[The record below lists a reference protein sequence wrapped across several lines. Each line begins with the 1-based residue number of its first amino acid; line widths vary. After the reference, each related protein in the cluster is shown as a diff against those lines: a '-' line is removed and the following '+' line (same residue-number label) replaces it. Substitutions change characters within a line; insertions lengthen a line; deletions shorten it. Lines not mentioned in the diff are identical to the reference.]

1 MGQLSI
7 QNVNQVET
15 PMALLKIARMG
26 HPVLRQRAVPVDD
39 PTGDAVRQL
48 AGHMVET
55 MDDAQGIGLA
65 APQIHVS
72 RRLIVFQVP
81 SDRLEDG
88 EPPGPPGVTILVNPE
103 FEPVGDETAFGIEGC
118 LSIPDL
124 RGVVPRHRTILYRGL
139 TLDGEAIER
148 EATGLHARVVQHEVD
163 HLDGILFLDRMTDLS
178 TLSFES
184 EMHHLFTDDRESAD
198 G

>member
-1 MGQLSI
+1 
-7 QNVNQVET
+7 
-15 PMALLKIARMG
+15 MALLKIARMG

-39 PTGDAVRQL
+39 PTAAGVRQL

-65 APQIHVS
+65 APQIYVS
-72 RRLIVFQVP
+72 RRLIVFQIP
-81 SDRLEDG
+81 TDRLEED
-88 EPPGPPGVTILVNPE
+88 EPPGPAGTTILVNPE
-103 FEPVGDETAFGIEGC
+103 IEPVGEEMALGLEGC

-124 RGVVPRHRTILYRGL
+124 RGVVPRHKTIIYRGM
-139 TLDGEAIER
+139 TPDGEPIER

-163 HLDGILFLDRMTDLS
+163 HLDGVLFLDRMTDLS

-184 EMHHLFTDDRESAD
+184 EIHHLFAAGGETDN

>member
-1 MGQLSI
+1 
-7 QNVNQVET
+7 
-15 PMALLKIARMG
+15 MALLKIARMG
-26 HPVLRQRAVPVDD
+26 HPVLRRRAAAIDD
-39 PTGDAVRQL
+39 PTEEGVRQL
-48 AGHMVET
+48 AAHMVET

-81 SDRLEDG
+81 EDRLEEG
-88 EPPGPPGVTILVNPE
+88 EPPGPPGVTVLVNPE
-103 FEPVGDETAFGIEGC
+103 VAPVGEDIAFGIEGC
-118 LSIPDL
+118 LSIPEL
-124 RGVVPRHRTILYRGL
+124 RGVVPRHRSIVYRG
-139 TLDGEAIER
+139 TTPDGERIER

-178 TLSFES
+178 SLSFES
-184 EMHHLFTDDRESAD
+184 ELHHLFAEGEEKTD

>member
-1 MGQLSI
+1 
-7 QNVNQVET
+7 
-15 PMALLKIARMG
+15 MG
-26 HPVLRQRAVPVDD
+26 HPVLRRRAAAIDD
-39 PTGDAVRQL
+39 PTEAGVRQL
-48 AGHMVET
+48 AAHMVET

-81 SDRLEDG
+81 EDRLEEG
-88 EPPGPPGVTILVNPE
+88 EPPGPPGVTVLVNPE
-103 FEPVGDETAFGIEGC
+103 VAPVGEDIAFGIEGC

-124 RGVVPRHRTILYRGL
+124 RGVVPRHRSIVYRG
-139 TLDGEAIER
+139 TTPEGERIER

-178 TLSFES
+178 SLSFES
-184 EMHHLFTDDRESAD
+184 ELHHLFAEGEEETD